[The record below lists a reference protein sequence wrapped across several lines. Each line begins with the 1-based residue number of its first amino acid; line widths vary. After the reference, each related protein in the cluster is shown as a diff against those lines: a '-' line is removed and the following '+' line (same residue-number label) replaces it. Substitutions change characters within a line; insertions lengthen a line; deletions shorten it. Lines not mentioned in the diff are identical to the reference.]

1 MDEQETA
8 KPPASCWKCG
18 VGPVLGFDATG
29 KHPECFECSELA
41 NANKALGV
49 TPLADLQQRLA
60 MLTAAGVRQYED
72 HGLKLSFAPRQGG
85 QGGGGQDDVL
95 AQVMKLVEAE
105 RAAAGE

>member
-1 MDEQETA
+1 MDENNPQVLNQPSYA
-8 KPPASCWKCG
+8 PADHSG
-18 VGPVLGFDATG
+18 VPTPATDL
-29 KHPECFECSELA
+29 PSPI
-41 NANKALGV
+41 

-72 HGLKLSFAPRQGG
+72 HGLKLSFVPRQAV
-85 QGGGGQDDVL
+85 QGGGQDDVL